1 MFGRNRAQEVT
12 YPELGILKR
21 SHGAW
26 RGQLRLDP
34 FGLMALAIPGS
45 RSAPDFDAVILA
57 RGAADEFD
65 RCRPTIDTALTEHR
79 EAYVAEPN
87 TDPAL
92 APFYVAVI
100 TLDRQLVLEFGYRAP
115 WDEEHTL
122 GARIKDGSLIELSG
136 SVVEP

>member
-1 MFGRNRAQEVT
+1 MFGRNREQEFT
-12 YPELGILKR
+12 DPELGTLKR

-26 RGQLRLDP
+26 RGQVLLDP
-34 FGLMALAIPGS
+34 FGLIALAVPGS
-45 RSAPDFDAVILA
+45 RSTPDPDTLILA

-65 RCRPTIDTALTEHR
+65 RCRPTIDTALGEHR
-79 EAYVAEPN
+79 DAYTTESS

-100 TLDRQLVLEFGYRAP
+100 ALDRQLVLEFGYRAP

-122 GARIKDGSLIELSG
+122 GARIKNGSLIELSG